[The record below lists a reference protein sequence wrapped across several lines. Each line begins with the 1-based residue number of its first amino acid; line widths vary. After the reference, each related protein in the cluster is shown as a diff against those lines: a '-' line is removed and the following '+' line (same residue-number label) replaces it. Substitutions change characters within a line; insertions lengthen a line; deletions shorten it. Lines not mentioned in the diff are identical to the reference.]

1 MMGKK
6 FLVRVGGGM
15 WNFFLKFG
23 LIRRE
28 LKLIN
33 LFCMIF
39 VWSLVGISVLFGK
52 LIFKKVLLGFWVL
65 GSKFYLFEKEVKIGC
80 YLE

>member
-33 LFCMIF
+33 LFCMIL

-52 LIFKKVLLGFWVL
+52 LIGKKVLLGFWVL
-65 GSKFYLFEKEVKIGC
+65 GSKFYLFEKEVKIGW